1 MGPVAVP
8 PHWSS
13 AAPES
18 PLPPPEAPYSL
29 QCLEVFGSNQVVQHA
44 LASPGLDVWIDSR
57 PCAGARGGDVHYVSL
72 CGSGRVTRFVVADIS
87 GHGPDL
93 NEFAQW
99 LRKSVW
105 RHINLLDQTRFARAL
120 NKDFADKVGNEKYAT
135 VLLAT
140 YFAPTHHLI
149 VCNAGHPRPLWYS
162 QRAAGWQFLDQAA
175 ANAGPSIRAE
185 RIRYRLSPVANLPL
199 GVIEPTKYRQFA
211 AKLEIGDVVII
222 YTDAMT
228 EARNPAGEM
237 LGERG
242 LLELAQRA
250 AGQILS
256 AVGEPGAVV
265 PRAGAA
271 PSPVAPEERSGSQG
285 ATLDGPQVSVIAP
298 QTAHLIGQALIDAVD
313 RWRGGAPAE
322 DDQTTIVLYHNG
334 GPPPRLTLGRAAR
347 SMAKMLGLR
356 LGVKKMNPTEAATT
370 PPNTD
375 WMLTLPFRERCA
387 KGILCWQKGP
397 AIVSRRYKIGGFT

>member
-1 MGPVAVP
+1 MGRAAVP
-8 PHWSS
+8 PQSSS
-13 AAPES
+13 AAPKS
-18 PLPPPEAPYSL
+18 PRPSPEAPYSL
-29 QCLEVFGSNQVVQHA
+29 QCLEVFGGNQVVQHA

-57 PCAGARGGDVHYVSL
+57 PCAGARGGDLHYVSM

-120 NKDFADKVGNEKYAT
+120 NKDFADKVGNEKFAT

-162 QRAAGWQFLDQAA
+162 HLAGRWQFLDQAA
-175 ANAGPSIRAE
+175 ANAGPSIRTE
-185 RIRYRLSPVANLPL
+185 RVRYRLSRVANLPL
-199 GVIEPTKYRQFA
+199 GIIEPTEYRQFA
-211 AKLEIGDVVII
+211 AKLAMGDVVII

-228 EARNPAGEM
+228 EARNPAREM
-237 LGERG
+237 LDERG
-242 LLELAQRA
+242 LLELAQRTVE
-250 AGQILS
+250 QVSS
-256 AVGEPGAVV
+256 ASGELEAP
-265 PRAGAA
+265 PRGTGAA
-271 PSPVAPEERSGSQG
+271 AAPVSHPERREHHGTTSDGSQ
-285 ATLDGPQVSVIAP
+285 VSAIAP
-298 QTAHLIGQALIDAVD
+298 QTAHLIGQRLIDAVD

-356 LGVKKMNPTEAATT
+356 WG
-370 PPNTD
+370 
-375 WMLTLPFRERCA
+375 
-387 KGILCWQKGP
+387 
-397 AIVSRRYKIGGFT
+397 